1 PGVGKK
7 TAARLLIELKS
18 RLDLPELD
26 LVAFEGG
33 ADGASARSELR
44 SALAGL
50 GYEPDEVGAVLRR
63 LPADGEVEPMLREAL
78 KLLAVERPRN
88 EDGAPVS
95 RNELL
100 VTAAEPDDAVEEVT
114 LRPRRLHEFVGQA
127 ALKEHLEILLEAARR
142 RQQPVDHLLFAGP
155 PGLGKTT
162 MA

>member
-1 PGVGKK
+1 MTLRRCLLDGDLDALTLVPGVGKK

-44 SALAGL
+44 AALAGL

-78 KLLAVERPRN
+78 KLLAVER
-88 EDGAPVS
+88 
-95 RNELL
+95 
-100 VTAAEPDDAVEEVT
+100 
-114 LRPRRLHEFVGQA
+114 
-127 ALKEHLEILLEAARR
+127 
-142 RQQPVDHLLFAGP
+142 
-155 PGLGKTT
+155 
-162 MA
+162 